1 MGNMTP
7 HSSGDACSKILNF
20 CPIIKIKLGI
30 RIVQVKVLKVLN
42 DDGED
47 VTGVGGEAVAV
58 LAAILLTPPL

>member
-7 HSSGDACSKILNF
+7 HSSGDACTKIVNF
-20 CPIIKIKLGI
+20 SPLIKIQLGI

-47 VTGVGGEAVAV
+47 VPVMGGEAVAV